1 MREYVKGK
9 NQNIFTQ
16 LLEKFAR
23 WINIQLSYNQKLIKI
38 IG

>member
-16 LLEKFAR
+16 LLEKFVR
-23 WINIQLSYNQKLIKI
+23 WTNIQLSYNQKLIKI